1 MAAST
6 NEEALAG
13 IKLLTPFPVAD
24 SNDNDNKYSTDLALL
39 PDSACNWQVVSV
51 FPGNNNYQ
59 DL

>member
-39 PDSACNWQVVSV
+39 TQLVIGKW
-51 FPGNNNYQ
+51 
-59 DL
+59 